1 MPDKQKYALW
11 IAEQPNVPIFLQSW
25 WMDAVSIGKHWE
37 VKVWETQPKMQC
49 CPGAQASSPAE
60 CSDTQ
65 CNLGVQASS
74 PAEDNGE
81 VIAAMPYLLRQR
93 LGMRFVVMPQMTQLA
108 GAWLASNANPETIAD
123 AIDSHLK
130 FLHLSYYYQ
139 QFPINSPIPALLA
152 QRGYTVSPR
161 VTYRI
166 EDCTDVEKIIAGYN
180 RNKQRQLKK
189 STAFTLRQDNI
200 SPHEFYHFHQSALAA
215 QGKVISYSELFL
227 RQLLD
232 AVLQHHQGT
241 VLTLYDNQSPAQTMI
256 AVALYVWDAD
266 AVHYLIAVQ
275 HPDYQHSGL
284 MARLVTEGIRLA
296 HQRHLAFDFEG
307 SMIPGVAKHFAQFG
321 AIPAIY
327 YSVERCFN
335 PLFRLFTSVYKYL
348 TRRKR

>member
-1 MPDKQKYALW
+1 MLDERKYAQW
-11 IAEQPNVPIFLQSW
+11 IAEQPNVPIFLQPW

-37 VKVWETQPKMQC
+37 VKVWETQPKTQC
-49 CPGAQASSPAE
+49 CPGAQASSPAK
-60 CSDTQ
+60 
-65 CNLGVQASS
+65 
-74 PAEDNGE
+74 DNGE

-108 GAWLASNANPETIAD
+108 GAWLASNVNPETIAD

-130 FLHLSYYYQ
+130 SLHLSYYYQ

-152 QRGYTVSPR
+152 NRGYTVSPR

-166 EDCTDVEKIIAGYN
+166 EDCSDVEKIIAGYN

-189 STAFTLRQDNI
+189 SAAFTLRQDNL
-200 SPHEFYHFHQSALAA
+200 SPDEFHRFHQSALAA
-215 QGKVISYSELFL
+215 QGKVISYSEPFL

-232 AVLQHHQGT
+232 AVLQHRQGI

-266 AVHYLIAVQ
+266 AVHYLIAAQ
-275 HPDYQHSGL
+275 HPDYQHQGL

-321 AIPAIY
+321 ATPATY
-327 YSVERCFN
+327 YSVERYFN
-335 PLFRLFTSVYKYL
+335 PLFAGAKKLYL
-348 TRRKR
+348 WHTRKLR

>member
-1 MPDKQKYALW
+1 MPDNQKYALW
-11 IAEQPNVPIFLQSW
+11 IASQPNAPVFFQSW
-25 WMDAVSIGKHWE
+25 WMDAVSVGKHWE
-37 VKVWETQPKMQC
+37 AKVW
-49 CPGAQASSPAE
+49 
-60 CSDTQ
+60 D
-65 CNLGVQASS
+65 
-74 PAEDNGE
+74 DNGE

-93 LGMRFVVMPQMTQLA
+93 LGMRFVVMPQMTQLS
-108 GAWLASNANPETIAD
+108 GAWLASKANPVTIAD
-123 AIDSHLK
+123 AIDRHIRS
-130 FLHLSYYYQ
+130 LHLSYYYQ
-139 QFPINSPIPALLA
+139 QFPINSPIPPLLA
-152 QRGYTVSPR
+152 NRGYTVSPR

-166 EDCTDVEKIIAGYN
+166 EDCSDVEKVIAGYN

-189 STAFTLRQDNI
+189 SATFMLRQDNI

-215 QGKVISYSELFL
+215 QGKVISYSESFL
-227 RQLLD
+227 HQLLD
-232 AVLQHHQGT
+232 AVLLHHQGT
-241 VLTLYDNQSPAQTMI
+241 ILTLYDNQSPAQVLI

-266 AVHYLIAVQ
+266 AVHYLIAAQ
-275 HPDYQHSGL
+275 HPDYQHQGL

-321 AIPAIY
+321 AIPATY

>member
-60 CSDTQ
+60 
-65 CNLGVQASS
+65 
-74 PAEDNGE
+74 DNGE

-108 GAWLASNANPETIAD
+108 GAWLVSNANPETIAD
-123 AIDSHLK
+123 AIDRHIRS
-130 FLHLSYYYQ
+130 LHLSYYYQ
-139 QFPINSPIPALLA
+139 QFPINSPIPPLLA
-152 QRGYTVSPR
+152 NRGYIVSPR

-166 EDCTDVEKIIAGYN
+166 EDCSDVEKIIAGYN

-189 STAFTLRQDNI
+189 SAAFTLQQDNI
-200 SPHEFYHFHQSALAA
+200 SPHEFYRFHQSALVA
-215 QGKVISYSELFL
+215 QGKVISYSEPFL

-266 AVHYLIAVQ
+266 AVHYLIAAQ
-275 HPDYQHSGL
+275 RPDYQHQGL

-321 AIPAIY
+321 ATPATY
-327 YSVERCFN
+327 YSVERYFN
-335 PLFRLFTSVYKYL
+335 PLFAGAKKLYL
-348 TRRKR
+348 WHTRKLR